1 MTDRQPTAL
10 SHDSTQC
17 IGNVYARPIPLS
29 YNCDLKAM
37 ERRVVDSTSLRSSGT
52 DEDLEEARQRLLA
65 HQEENGAGYT
75 APLSQ
80 HQQRDNQTRYGSVST
95 LQSSPAKKTPS
106 MKRYRLPFLILLV
119 FDWGLVVFL
128 SIICSV
134 VSNNVQT
141 NVISLPSTRSCLP
154 NSVIVCSFVVCWFF
168 TNVLVATCLHWP
180 IFYAYNLLCMRPFL
194 KFSC

>member
-1 MTDRQPTAL
+1 
-10 SHDSTQC
+10 
-17 IGNVYARPIPLS
+17 
-29 YNCDLKAM
+29 M

-52 DEDLEEARQRLLA
+52 DEDLEEARQRLLV

-75 APLSQ
+75 APLPQ

-128 SIICSV
+128 SIIA
-134 VSNNVQT
+134 Q
-141 NVISLPSTRSCLP
+141 L
-154 NSVIVCSFVVCWFF
+154 
-168 TNVLVATCLHWP
+168 
-180 IFYAYNLLCMRPFL
+180 
-194 KFSC
+194 